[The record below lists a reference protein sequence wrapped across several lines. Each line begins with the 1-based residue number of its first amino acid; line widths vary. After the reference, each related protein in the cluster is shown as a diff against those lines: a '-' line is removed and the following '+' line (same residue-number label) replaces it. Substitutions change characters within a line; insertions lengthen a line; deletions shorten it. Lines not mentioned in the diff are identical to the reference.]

1 MDWDAFLEEDVFDAF
16 FEWIVPLVSLLLLGV
31 LTILLR
37 WQVEDPLLSVLNLLL
52 PALFVTLIVYQGLV
66 LHDSALPS
74 GERRTVATWYA
85 VGIYTMVGLGAWT
98 FLLSMLGG
106 EPVPRSVEAV
116 TEIVAGGMFGF
127 LVGIAQLRAEQNAEA
142 ATQAELEQEFLERQQ
157 DTNEVLNRILRH
169 HLLNGL
175 TVIRG
180 QAQIL
185 EDHVD
190 GEGDQQVETIIEQS
204 TEMAD
209 TIEDIRRITRTL
221 TEDPDLVPVDLDPV
235 LESQLERVR
244 DHYPE
249 ASVRRNGH
257 VEDITVEAN
266 DLLSRA
272 IGNVLNNALDHNTAE
287 EPTVEVSVDERGE
300 QVVVSVTDNG
310 PGVPDDR
317 KDDILEASVRGVD
330 SEGEGLGLF
339 LTASILE
346 QYGGEVDIRDSDSTG
361 TTVDIALPMA

>member
-16 FEWIVPLVSLLLLGV
+16 FEWIVPLVSLLLLGL

-157 DTNEVLNRILRH
+157 DTNEVLNRFLIVFIPSMSVYRLAHQPTAFLPTDRNDGRH
-169 HLLNGL
+169 RVADGLNPAVLSLATARRRRCCGL
-175 TVIRG
+175 TPESRGIRSARGRGRVARSPRSASRRPRAG
-180 QAQIL
+180 QSR
-185 EDHVD
+185 
-190 GEGDQQVETIIEQS
+190 GRPP
-204 TEMAD
+204 
-209 TIEDIRRITRTL
+209 RRRRRA
-221 TEDPDLVPVDLDPV
+221 VPCP
-235 LESQLERVR
+235 RFPR
-244 DHYPE
+244 
-249 ASVRRNGH
+249 
-257 VEDITVEAN
+257 
-266 DLLSRA
+266 
-272 IGNVLNNALDHNTAE
+272 
-287 EPTVEVSVDERGE
+287 
-300 QVVVSVTDNG
+300 
-310 PGVPDDR
+310 
-317 KDDILEASVRGVD
+317 
-330 SEGEGLGLF
+330 
-339 LTASILE
+339 
-346 QYGGEVDIRDSDSTG
+346 
-361 TTVDIALPMA
+361 